1 MKNVMGMALSKS
13 AGSVVLKI
21 AIVATAA
28 VGGTAIVSSS
38 VFAALTASATNT
50 TGGSVTTGTLKL
62 EQSASAVSGITGGFV
77 TAITAMAP
85 GDTINR
91 YVTLTNSGN
100 LDAITPTLGLAG
112 TGATLL
118 TTDGTKG
125 LQIAVSNCTVAWSNA
140 GACSGTATTVL
151 TTKSALTM
159 VTPQSLTLPSTLAGA
174 VSNLKISVALPDQNE
189 NVLNGALP
197 VGTIQGLTTTLTWTF
212 AQAQRTGVTSNS

>member
-1 MKNVMGMALSKS
+1 MKNIIGMALSKS
-13 AGSVVLKI
+13 AGSVVLKV

-62 EQSASAVSGITGGFV
+62 EQAPSTVSGITGGFV

-91 YVTLTNSGN
+91 YVTLTNSGT

-112 TGATLL
+112 SPSTVL
-118 TTDGTKG
+118 TSDGTKG
-125 LQIAVSNCTVAWSNA
+125 LQVVVNSCSVAWTNVGACTGTTVA
-140 GACSGTATTVL
+140 VM
-151 TTKSALTM
+151 TTKTALAMATPQALT
-159 VTPQSLTLPSTLAGA
+159 LTNTAGFA
-174 VSNLKISVALPDQNE
+174 SHLKISITLPDQNE

-197 VGTIQGLTTTLTWTF
+197 AGTIQNLSTTLTWTF
-212 AQAQRTGVTSNS
+212 AQSQRTGVTTNS

>member
-13 AGSVVLKI
+13 AGSIVLKV

-62 EQSASAVSGITGGFV
+62 EQAASAVSGITGGFV

-91 YVTLTNSGN
+91 YVTLTNSGT

-118 TTDGTKG
+118 TTDATKG
-125 LQIAVSNCTVAWSNA
+125 LQVVVSNCTVAWTNA
-140 GACSGTATTVL
+140 GVCGGTTTAVL
-151 TTKSALTM
+151 TTKSALAM
-159 VTPQSLTLPSTLAGA
+159 ATPQALTLPSLLAGA

-197 VGTIQGLTTTLTWTF
+197 AGTIQGLSTTLTWTF
-212 AQAQRTGVTSNS
+212 AQAQRTGVSSNS